1 MDYKI
6 LAKEILTNIGGKDN
20 IKSFTHCATRL
31 RFNLI
36 DESKFN
42 QDSLKKVSGV
52 IGTVMSGGQSQVI
65 IGTDVSHVYDELKVL
80 IPDSNENL
88 HNKDVIEE
96 EKSKI
101 SMILD
106 TISGIFTPILPA
118 ITGASM
124 IKVIVILLNMA
135 GILKEGTQTY
145 QILTFVGD
153 TPFYFLPIMLSYSAA
168 VKFKMNP
175 MMGLALGLMLIH
187 PTYIGM
193 VSAGEPVKLFG
204 ILPITLTKYTS
215 TVIPIILIVWVG
227 SYIEKFADKIS
238 PKSVRFFLKPLIT
251 LLIMIPLAFVFV
263 GPLGT
268 IVGGWL
274 ESILNIM
281 QIQVPWSLP
290 IIFGI
295 LAPIFIMF
303 GMHYVVTIPL
313 VMTAININGF
323 DMLGPGFLV
332 SNMGQAGAALAIAL
346 LAKNVDFKAMS
357 LSSGLTALLGVTEPA
372 MYGVNLKLK
381 KPFIAALIGGGTGG
395 LICGIFGVK
404 RIVFGPTGLTTLP
417 IFIDPNNSMNIVFT
431 IIGVI
436 VSFAM
441 SFGITYYLSKKDVK
455 MMNEIS

>member
-1 MDYKI
+1 
-6 LAKEILTNIGGKDN
+6 
-20 IKSFTHCATRL
+20 
-31 RFNLI
+31 
-36 DESKFN
+36 
-42 QDSLKKVSGV
+42 
-52 IGTVMSGGQSQVI
+52 
-65 IGTDVSHVYDELKVL
+65 
-80 IPDSNENL
+80 
-88 HNKDVIEE
+88 
-96 EKSKI
+96 
-101 SMILD
+101 
-106 TISGIFTPILPA
+106 
-118 ITGASM
+118 
-124 IKVIVILLNMA
+124 
-135 GILKEGTQTY
+135 
-145 QILTFVGD
+145 
-153 TPFYFLPIMLSYSAA
+153 MLSYSAA

-175 MMGLALGLMLIH
+175 MMGLVLGLMLIH
-187 PTYIGM
+187 PTYIDM
-193 VSAGEPVKLFG
+193 VNIGDPVKLFK

-215 TVIPIILIVWVG
+215 TVIPIILIIWVA
-227 SYIEKFADKIS
+227 SYVEKFADKIS

-268 IVGGWL
+268 IVGSWL
-274 ESILNIM
+274 ESILNVM

-332 SNMGQAGAALAIAL
+332 SNMGQAGAALAISL

-372 MYGVNLKLK
+372 MYGVNLRLK

-395 LICGIFGVK
+395 LICGLSGVK

-417 IFIDPNNSMNIVFT
+417 IFIDPNNPMNIVFT

-436 VSFAM
+436 ASFAM
-441 SFGITYYLSKKDVK
+441 SFGITYYISKKDVK

>member
-1 MDYKI
+1 MNYKI

-65 IGTDVSHVYDELKVL
+65 IGTDVSHVYDELKLL
-80 IPDSNENL
+80 IPDNNENL
-88 HNKDVIEE
+88 HKKDIIE

-124 IKVIVILLNMA
+124 IKVIVILLSMT

-145 QILTFVGD
+145 KILTFVGD

-175 MMGLALGLMLIH
+175 MMGLVLGLMLIH
-187 PTYIGM
+187 PTYIDM
-193 VSAGEPVKLFG
+193 VNIGDPVKLFK

-215 TVIPIILIVWVG
+215 TVIPIILIIWVA
-227 SYIEKFADKIS
+227 SYVEKFADKIS

-268 IVGGWL
+268 IVGSWL
-274 ESILNIM
+274 ESILNVM

-332 SNMGQAGAALAIAL
+332 SNMGQAGAALAISL

-372 MYGVNLKLK
+372 MYGVNLRLK

-395 LICGIFGVK
+395 LICGLSGVK

-417 IFIDPNNSMNIVFT
+417 IFIDPNNPMNIVFT

-436 VSFAM
+436 ASFAM
-441 SFGITYYLSKKDVK
+441 SFGITYYISKKDVK

>member
-1 MDYKI
+1 MNYKI

-65 IGTDVSHVYDELKVL
+65 IGTDVSHVYDELKLL
-80 IPDSNENL
+80 IPDNNENL
-88 HNKDVIEE
+88 NKKDIIEE
-96 EKSKI
+96 EKSKT

-124 IKVIVILLNMA
+124 IKVIVILLSMT

-145 QILTFVGD
+145 KILTFVGD

-175 MMGLALGLMLIH
+175 MMGLVLGLMLIH
-187 PTYIGM
+187 PTYIDM
-193 VSAGEPVKLFG
+193 VNVGDPVKLFE

-215 TVIPIILIVWVG
+215 TVIPIILIIWVA
-227 SYIEKFADKIS
+227 SYVEKFADKIS

-268 IVGGWL
+268 IVGSWL
-274 ESILNIM
+274 ESILNVM

-372 MYGVNLKLK
+372 MYGVNLRLK

-395 LICGIFGVK
+395 LICGLSGVK

-417 IFIDPNNSMNIVFT
+417 IFIDPNNPMNIMFT

-436 VSFAM
+436 ASFAM
-441 SFGITYYLSKKDVK
+441 SFGITYYISKKDVK